1 MMRPGLPASADD
13 ASDCQASGLE
23 TRGPKQAGRRGMRAR
38 PIPLL
43 YGTARGGDSRNYRL

>member
-1 MMRPGLPASADD
+1 MIRPGLPASAND

-38 PIPLL
+38 PLPMLH
-43 YGTARGGDSRNYRL
+43 GTARGGDGRRHRL